1 MPPVVTHEMPPGPN
15 LDRRSGNL
23 AEFAIEPLTFLRR
36 CVEDWGDIVSIG
48 RHDVLVALPSDV
60 ERVLVDRDHSFVKIR
75 PGLRRRSHAGF
86 PRAMMN
92 SEGEDW
98 LRKRRRVQPVFVSE
112 RIDQHAPMICQ
123 ATVDWIRNWPA
134 DALIDVHSE
143 MSRLALSVAVAQI
156 VGQKLDDVDAVRDS
170 VRAIMRL
177 TATPVR
183 LPAWIPSKTNRSLR
197 RSLGHLDASLDRLI
211 DNCSDGSSRGY
222 VLDHLIQGHP
232 APSRAE
238 MKDELA
244 TLLMSGYETTADAL
258 TWIVYLLGTHPAV
271 LARASHEVRTAGSN
285 IHDHQPYL
293 AAVVKESMRLY
304 PPAWLTTRE
313 TVAQVRFGDYELP
326 AGTTVTVSQ
335 WVTHRDERW
344 FPSPEEF
351 LPERWLSPPAWPRY
365 AYFPFGGGPRACIGA
380 TMATRE
386 IELILRTLLSN
397 NHLEV
402 VHPERVKIRPALA
415 LQPQNVRARLRAT
428 QFVQSEALA

>member
-1 MPPVVTHEMPPGPN
+1 
-15 LDRRSGNL
+15 
-23 AEFAIEPLTFLRR
+23 
-36 CVEDWGDIVSIG
+36 
-48 RHDVLVALPSDV
+48 
-60 ERVLVDRDHSFVKIR
+60 
-75 PGLRRRSHAGF
+75 
-86 PRAMMN
+86 MN

-98 LRKRRRVQPVFVSE
+98 LRKRRRIQPVFGSE
-112 RIDQHAPMICQ
+112 RIDQHAPLICE
-123 ATVDWIRNWPA
+123 ATSDWLRGWPV

-143 MSRLALSVAVAQI
+143 MSGLALSVAVAQI

-183 LPAWIPSKTNRSLR
+183 LPAWIPSTTNRSLR
-197 RSLGHLDASLDRLI
+197 KSLGHLDAALERLI
-211 DNCSDGSSRGY
+211 DSCSNGPPRGY
-222 VLDHLIQGHP
+222 VLDRLMQGCP
-232 APSRAE
+232 AASRAE

-258 TWIVYLLGTHPAV
+258 TWIVYLLGTHPETLTRAV
-271 LARASHEVRTAGSN
+271 HEVHTAGSD
-285 IHDHQPYL
+285 IDDRQPYL
-293 AAVVKESMRLY
+293 AAVVKEAMRLY

-313 TVAQVRFGDYELP
+313 SVAQVRFGDYDLP

-351 LPERWLSPPAWPRY
+351 LPERWLAPPTWPRY

-386 IELILRTLLSN
+386 IELILGTLLSN
-397 NHLEV
+397 SHLEV
-402 VHPERVKIRPALA
+402 VRPERVKIRPALA
-415 LQPQNVRARLRAT
+415 LQPQNVRARMRVT
-428 QFVQSEALA
+428 QFVEGEALA